1 MKSLKY
7 ILLPYTFL
15 FASVA
20 CLTAP
25 IAAQSDDYDARMR
38 ELLLRYDKASDAA
51 GRRPVLNAMTDLDK
65 KYRGEA
71 IIRMWNNL
79 DEKTATAADYRRTGI
94 AMAAG
99 GEKKAYKWCF
109 RKGAEL
115 GDPYCANQTLLEQLE
130 EINHPEAALYLFP
143 KIKFYTLPLLHN
155 MALALYVLDTPESRK
170 IARQLA
176 EKFFILFDDKKNEYN
191 VYDCSE
197 YISYHDT
204 DILKAAGK
212 CWRVS
217 RSRVLAVPGKILREF
232 YEKND

>member
-1 MKSLKY
+1 MKTP
-7 ILLPYTFL
+7 IYTFL
-15 FASVA
+15 FVFVA
-20 CLTAP
+20 CLTSP
-25 IAAQSDDYDARMR
+25 TTAQTENYDTRSME
-38 ELLLRYDKASDAA
+38 ELLVQYNNASDAA

-155 MALALYVLDTPESRK
+155 MSLALYVLDTPESRK

-176 EKFFILFDDKKNEYN
+176 EKFFILFDDKENEYN
-191 VYDCSE
+191 VYDCAE
-197 YISYHDT
+197 YISYYDT
-204 DILKAAGK
+204 EILKAAGK

-232 YEKND
+232 YEKTD